1 MCEGE
6 NKMEEKSSFTGNL
19 ALLRVCAIVYI
30 VNVLKFV
37 FNMSF
42 MAGHGGFFSSLWSAL
57 TNSSFEDL
65 LSTIGLLIVSGIGLP
80 VLLGVLVFVV
90 LLALGV
96 FAIVKNNVMI
106 LKILAVLLLIWVFA
120 SVFIIIPIHVLMADA
135 VTKVDV
141 QNFINMV
148 FNVNV
153 VVAVAA
159 FFVASKKHDESGA
172 AAAEEPFN
180 LGLFRLCA
188 IFFIVS
194 GLNSLA
200 HFVCTQSP
208 LFTQSPPF
216 QLAFFGVVNL
226 AVGVFALAKENPAVL
241 IAGSLMM
248 FVKILLNWLNFI
260 RISGLDPYMVGPLV
274 SHAVF
279 NTSTVIAIAVF
290 FIKPEWVKSCLQ
302 KIKG

>member
-1 MCEGE
+1 MSEGE
-6 NKMEEKSSFTGNL
+6 KIQFNGNL
-19 ALLRVCAIVYI
+19 ALLRVCAIVFI
-30 VNVLKFV
+30 VNLLNIVV
-37 FNMSF
+37 NMSI
-42 MAGHGGFFSSLWSAL
+42 MAVRGGIFSSLWSAL

-65 LSTIGLLIVSGIGLP
+65 LGTVGLMLAS
-80 VLLGVLVFVV
+80 GVLIPFVFGASAIIIFF
-90 LLALGV
+90 ALGI
-96 FAIVKNNVMI
+96 FALVKKNVKA
-106 LKILAVLLLIWVFA
+106 LKILAVLFLVWVVIAAFVISPINGLLGNE
-120 SVFIIIPIHVLMADA
+120 MAA
-135 VTKVDV
+135 VNYV

-159 FFVASKKHDESGA
+159 FFVTSEKSD
-172 AAAEEPFN
+172 
-180 LGLFRLCA
+180 LLLRLCF

-200 HFVCTQSP
+200 NFVFMQPP
-208 LFTQSPPF
+208 LF

-226 AVGVFALAKENPAVL
+226 AVGIFALVKKNVPVL
-241 IAGSLMM
+241 VVGALMT
-248 FVKILLNWLNFI
+248 FVQILLNLFNFI
-260 RISGLDPYMVGPLV
+260 RISGLDPYMAASLV

-302 KIKG
+302 KMKG

>member
-1 MCEGE
+1 MSEGE
-6 NKMEEKSSFTGNL
+6 KIQFNGNL

-30 VNVLKFV
+30 VNVLNFV

-65 LSTIGLLIVSGIGLP
+65 LATVGLLIASGVGLL
-80 VLLGVLVFVV
+80 VLLGVLAVV
-90 LLALGV
+90 ALLALGI
-96 FAIVKNNVMI
+96 FALVKKSVKA
-106 LKILAVLLLIWVFA
+106 LKILAVLFLIWVVLCAFA
-120 SVFIIIPIHVLMADA
+120 MNPISGLLGNEMREVNLAQSFISLI
-135 VTKVDV
+135 
-141 QNFINMV
+141 
-148 FNVNV
+148 FNINV

-159 FFVASKKHDESGA
+159 FFVVPKKRDESEA
-172 AAAEEPFN
+172 VANEDFN

-208 LFTQSPPF
+208 LF

-226 AVGVFALAKENPAVL
+226 AVGVFALVKKNVPVL
-241 IAGSLMM
+241 VAGSLMI
-248 FVKILLNWLNFI
+248 FIQILLNLFNFI
-260 RISGLDPYMVGPLV
+260 RISGLDPYMAASLV

-279 NTSTVIAIAVF
+279 NTSTVIAVAVF

>member
-1 MCEGE
+1 MSEGE
-6 NKMEEKSSFTGNL
+6 KIQFNGNL
-19 ALLRVCAIVYI
+19 ALFRVCAIVYI
-30 VNVLKFV
+30 VNVLNFV

-65 LSTIGLLIVSGIGLP
+65 LATVGLLIASGVGLL
-80 VLLGVLVFVV
+80 VLLGVLAVV
-90 LLALGV
+90 ALLALGI
-96 FAIVKNNVMI
+96 FAFVKKSVMV
-106 LKILAVLLLIWVFA
+106 LKILAVLLLIWVVLCAFA
-120 SVFIIIPIHVLMADA
+120 MNPISGLLGNEMREVNLAQSFISLI
-135 VTKVDV
+135 
-141 QNFINMV
+141 

-208 LFTQSPPF
+208 LFQF
-216 QLAFFGVVNL
+216 AFFGVVNL
-226 AVGVFALAKENPAVL
+226 AVGVFALAKENVPVL
-241 IAGSLMM
+241 MVGSLMI
-248 FVKILLNWLNFI
+248 FIQILLNLFNFI
-260 RISGLDPYMVGPLV
+260 RISGLDLYIAVSLV
-274 SHAVF
+274 AHTLF
-279 NTSTVIAIAVF
+279 HTSTVIAIAVF

-302 KIKG
+302 KMKG

>member
-1 MCEGE
+1 MSEGE
-6 NKMEEKSSFTGNL
+6 KIQFNGNL

-30 VNVLKFV
+30 VNVLNFV
-37 FNMSF
+37 FNISF

-65 LSTIGLLIVSGIGLP
+65 LATVGLLIASGVGLL
-80 VLLGVLVFVV
+80 VLLGVLAVV
-90 LLALGV
+90 ALLALGV
-96 FAIVKNNVMI
+96 FALVKKNVKA
-106 LKILAVLLLIWVFA
+106 LKILAVLFLVWIVMRVFA
-120 SVFIIIPIHVLMADA
+120 INPISGLLGNEMREVNFA
-135 VTKVDV
+135 
-141 QNFINMV
+141 QSFINLI

-159 FFVASKKHDESGA
+159 FFVTSKKRDESEA
-172 AAAEEPFN
+172 VTNEDFN

-208 LFTQSPPF
+208 LF

-226 AVGVFALAKENPAVL
+226 AVGVFALVKKNVPVL
-241 IAGSLMM
+241 VAGSLM
-248 FVKILLNWLNFI
+248 ILIHILFNLFNFI
-260 RISGLDPYMVGPLV
+260 RISGLDPYMVGSLV

-279 NTSTVIAIAVF
+279 NTSTVIAVAVF
-290 FIKPEWVKSCLQ
+290 FIKSEWVKGILQ

>member
-1 MCEGE
+1 MSEGE
-6 NKMEEKSSFTGNL
+6 KIQFNGNL

-30 VNVLKFV
+30 VNVLNFV

-65 LSTIGLLIVSGIGLP
+65 LATVGLLIASGVGLL
-80 VLLGVLVFVV
+80 VLLGVLAVV
-90 LLALGV
+90 ALLALGI
-96 FAIVKNNVMI
+96 FALVKKSVKA
-106 LKILAVLLLIWVFA
+106 LKILAVLFLIWVVLCAFA
-120 SVFIIIPIHVLMADA
+120 MNPISGLLGNEMREVNLAQSFISLI
-135 VTKVDV
+135 
-141 QNFINMV
+141 
-148 FNVNV
+148 FNINV

-159 FFVASKKHDESGA
+159 FFVVPKKRDESEA
-172 AAAEEPFN
+172 VANEDFN

-208 LFTQSPPF
+208 LF

-226 AVGVFALAKENPAVL
+226 AVGVFALVKKNVPVL
-241 IAGSLMM
+241 VAGSLMM

-260 RISGLDPYMVGPLV
+260 RISGLDPYMAASLV

-279 NTSTVIAIAVF
+279 NTSTVIAVAVF

>member
-1 MCEGE
+1 MISGVGV
-6 NKMEEKSSFTGNL
+6 F
-19 ALLRVCAIVYI
+19 
-30 VNVLKFV
+30 VLF
-37 FNMSF
+37 
-42 MAGHGGFFSSLWSAL
+42 
-57 TNSSFEDL
+57 
-65 LSTIGLLIVSGIGLP
+65 
-80 VLLGVLVFVV
+80 GVLAIVV
-90 LLALGV
+90 LLALGI
-96 FAIVKNNVMI
+96 FALVKKNVMV
-106 LKILAVLLLIWVFA
+106 LKILAVLFLVWVITSA
-120 SVFIIIPIHVLMADA
+120 FIINPIHALMGDEIRQ
-135 VTKVDV
+135 VDIA
-141 QNFINMV
+141 QNIINLI
-148 FNVNV
+148 FNVNI

-159 FFVASKKHDESGA
+159 FFVASQKRV
-172 AAAEEPFN
+172 EENEIVVVNEDFN

-188 IFFIVS
+188 ICFIVS
-194 GLNSLA
+194 GLNSLV
-200 HFVCTQSP
+200 HFICTQPP
-208 LFTQSPPF
+208 LL

-302 KIKG
+302 KMKG

>member
-1 MCEGE
+1 MSEGE
-6 NKMEEKSSFTGNL
+6 KIQFNGNL

-30 VNVLKFV
+30 VNVLNFV
-37 FNMSF
+37 FNISF

-65 LSTIGLLIVSGIGLP
+65 LATVGLLMISGVGLV
-80 VLLGVLVFVV
+80 VLFGVLAIVV
-90 LLALGV
+90 LLALGI
-96 FAIVKNNVMI
+96 FALVKKNVMV
-106 LKILAVLLLIWVFA
+106 LKILAVLFLVWVITSA
-120 SVFIIIPIHVLMADA
+120 FIINPIHALMGDEIRQ
-135 VTKVDV
+135 VDIA
-141 QNFINMV
+141 QNIINLI
-148 FNVNV
+148 FNVNI

-208 LFTQSPPF
+208 LF

-260 RISGLDPYMVGPLV
+260 RISGLDPYMAASLV
-274 SHAVF
+274 SYTLFH
-279 NTSTVIAIAVF
+279 TSTVLGVAVF
-290 FIKPEWVKSCLQ
+290 FIKPAWVKSCLQ

>member
-1 MCEGE
+1 MSEGE
-6 NKMEEKSSFTGNL
+6 KIQFNGNL

-30 VNVLKFV
+30 VNVLNFV

-65 LSTIGLLIVSGIGLP
+65 LATVGLLVASGVGLV
-80 VLLGVLVFVV
+80 VLLGVLAVV
-90 LLALGV
+90 ALLALGI
-96 FAIVKNNVMI
+96 FALVKKSVKA
-106 LKILAVLLLIWVFA
+106 LKILAVLFLIWVVLCAFA
-120 SVFIIIPIHVLMADA
+120 MNPISGLLGNEMREVNLAQSFISLI
-135 VTKVDV
+135 
-141 QNFINMV
+141 
-148 FNVNV
+148 FNINV

-208 LFTQSPPF
+208 LF

-302 KIKG
+302 KMKG

>member
-1 MCEGE
+1 MSEGE
-6 NKMEEKSSFTGNL
+6 KTRFNGNL

-30 VNVLKFV
+30 VNVLNFV

-65 LSTIGLLIVSGIGLP
+65 LAMVGLLIVSGIGSP

-96 FAIVKNNVMI
+96 FAIVKNNVMV

-120 SVFIIIPIHVLMADA
+120 SVFIIIPIHVLMGDA

-208 LFTQSPPF
+208 LF

-260 RISGLDPYMVGPLV
+260 RIYGLDPYMVGSLV

-302 KIKG
+302 KMKG

>member
-1 MCEGE
+1 MSEGGKIQF
-6 NKMEEKSSFTGNL
+6 NGNL

-30 VNVLKFV
+30 VNVLNFV
-37 FNMSF
+37 FNISF

-65 LSTIGLLIVSGIGLP
+65 LGTVGLLIISGIGLP
-80 VLLGVLVFVV
+80 VLLGVLGFVV

-96 FAIVKNNVMI
+96 FAIVKNSVMV
-106 LKILAVLLLIWVFA
+106 LKILAVLLLIWIVLGTFA
-120 SVFIIIPIHVLMADA
+120 INPISALLGHEMREVNFA
-135 VTKVDV
+135 
-141 QNFINMV
+141 QNFINLI
-148 FNVNV
+148 FNVNI

-159 FFVASKKHDESGA
+159 FFVASKKHDESGV

-188 IFFIVS
+188 ICFIVS
-194 GLNSLA
+194 GLNSLV
-200 HFVCTQSP
+200 HFICTQPP
-208 LFTQSPPF
+208 LL

-226 AVGVFALAKENPAVL
+226 AVGVFALAKKNPAVL
-241 IAGSLMM
+241 IVGSLMIL
-248 FVKILLNWLNFI
+248 VKILLNWLSFI
-260 RISGLDPYMVGPLV
+260 RISGLDPYMAASLV

-279 NTSTVIAIAVF
+279 NTSTVIAVAVF
-290 FIKPEWVKSCLQ
+290 FIKPEWVKTCLQ

>member
-1 MCEGE
+1 MSEGE
-6 NKMEEKSSFTGNL
+6 KIQFNGNL

-30 VNVLKFV
+30 VNVLNFV

-65 LSTIGLLIVSGIGLP
+65 LATFGLLIVSGIGLP
-80 VLLGVLVFVV
+80 VLLGVLAVV
-90 LLALGV
+90 ALLALGI
-96 FAIVKNNVMI
+96 FALVKKSVKA
-106 LKILAVLLLIWVFA
+106 LKILAVLFLIWVVLCAFA
-120 SVFIIIPIHVLMADA
+120 MNPISGLLGNEMREVNLAQSFISLI
-135 VTKVDV
+135 
-141 QNFINMV
+141 
-148 FNVNV
+148 FNINV

-159 FFVASKKHDESGA
+159 FFVVPKKRDESEA
-172 AAAEEPFN
+172 VANEDFN

-188 IFFIVS
+188 ICFAVS

-208 LFTQSPPF
+208 LF

-260 RISGLDPYMVGPLV
+260 RISGLDPYMAASLV

-279 NTSTVIAIAVF
+279 NTSTVIAVAVF
-290 FIKPEWVKSCLQ
+290 FIKSERIRMYFRKVKSLF
-302 KIKG
+302 KK

>member
-1 MCEGE
+1 MSEGE
-6 NKMEEKSSFTGNL
+6 KTRFNGNL
-19 ALLRVCAIVYI
+19 ALLRVCAIVLI
-30 VNVLKFV
+30 VNVFNIIIKMLFV
-37 FNMSF
+37 
-42 MAGHGGFFSSLWSAL
+42 AWRGGLLASLWSAL
-57 TNSSFEDL
+57 TTSSFEDL
-65 LSTIGLLIVSGIGLP
+65 LGTVGLLIVSGIGLP
-80 VLLGVLVFVV
+80 VLLGVLAIVV
-90 LLALGV
+90 LLALGI
-96 FAIVKNNVMI
+96 FALVKKNVMV
-106 LKILAVLLLIWVFA
+106 LKILAVLFLVWVITSA
-120 SVFIIIPIHVLMADA
+120 FIINPIHALMGDEIRQ
-135 VTKVDV
+135 VDIA
-141 QNFINMV
+141 QNIINLI
-148 FNVNV
+148 FNVNI
-153 VVAVAA
+153 VVAIAA
-159 FFVASKKHDESGA
+159 FFIAPKKHDESGA

-208 LFTQSPPF
+208 LF

-260 RISGLDPYMVGPLV
+260 RIYGLDPYMVGSLV

-302 KIKG
+302 KMKG